1 MRCLLCGCEMQQGS
15 LRDILFNEDIICEAC
30 RSKWERKKIDFRL
43 DGIRVRSDYVYN
55 DAFSECLIQYKECCD
70 EALKDVFLYRIK
82 DVIRKRYKGYTV
94 CLMPSS
100 TTKLAVR
107 GFNHLAGMYES
118 LGMKMIEPFEKVEEK
133 DQKGA
138 GRMER
143 RNMEHGIRLKPD
155 VQLPKKLLLC
165 DDTITTGSTLKG
177 ALRVLDHNSSRFEI
191 YCVSTNH
198 FWIQDK
204 MGMLHFPYIEK

>member
-143 RNMEHGIRLKPD
+143 RSMEHGIRLKPD

-177 ALRVLDHNSSRFEI
+177 ALRVLDHNSHRIEI
-191 YCVSTNH
+191 YCVSANH
-198 FWIQDK
+198 FWIQEK
-204 MGMLHFPYIEK
+204 KGMLHFPYIQK

>member
-100 TTKLAVR
+100 TKKLAMR
-107 GFNHLAGMYES
+107 GFNHLAGMYEN

-143 RNMEHGIRLKPD
+143 RSMEHGIRLKPD
-155 VQLPKKLLLC
+155 VKLPKKLLLC

-177 ALRVLDHNSSRFEI
+177 ALRVLDRNSHRIEI
-191 YCVSTNH
+191 YCVSANH
-198 FWIQDK
+198 FWITEK
-204 MGMLHFPYIEK
+204 KKLFHFPCIQK

>member
-165 DDTITTGSTLKG
+165 DDTITTGSTLK
-177 ALRVLDHNSSRFEI
+177 
-191 YCVSTNH
+191 
-198 FWIQDK
+198 
-204 MGMLHFPYIEK
+204 